1 MKSMIEIIDVVGREI
16 LDSRGN
22 PTVEVEVTLDDGVV
36 GRAAVPSG
44 ASTGIYEA
52 CELRD
57 GDKSRYLGKGV
68 EKAVANVNTEIA
80 EALVG
85 MNVLDQT
92 AIDKTLIDLDG
103 TPNKERLGANACA
116 IGRGLTRLVQ
126 KARTIDCWAA
136 GGPNILLIAPLAI
149 GRGVERSPVALEM
162 GAGCVEKSL
171 RLPGQFRAAARVLGC
186 HYLDANTLGLEQNQ
200 VDHMHLTRDGHAR
213 LAEALAARIP
223 TLF

>member
-1 MKSMIEIIDVVGREI
+1 MRRHIVCLGDSNTYGYSPEVPLGRFDETERWTC
-16 LDSRGN
+16 LLQQGLGEAYLVLEEGL
-22 PTVEVEVTLDDGVV
+22 PGCTTVFEDPVEEGLS
-36 GRAAVPSG
+36 ALP
-44 ASTGIYEA
+44 
-52 CELRD
+52 
-57 GDKSRYLGKGV
+57 YLYPCLMSHAPV
-68 EKAVANVNTEIA
+68 DL
-80 EALVG
+80 LVL
-85 MNVLDQT
+85 ML
-92 AIDKTLIDLDG
+92 G
-103 TPNKERLGANACA
+103 TNDTKERLGANACA

-200 VDHMHLTRDGHAR
+200 VDCMHLTRESHR
-213 LAEALAARIP
+213 LLAEALIRLVP